1 MSHVTRLLILLI
13 LMITCIILFQLNRIN
28 VIQKFGVHK
37 TMNYSYYVCA
47 QIMNEPEAYLIEWIE
62 YQLNVIGFKNICLIN
77 VGENFLSNV
86 LSRYS
91 ISIINKKERMQEFHL
106 CLSCFNPAMKPSDL
120 LFIQDIDEFLNVRQA
135 DIISKNY
142 DQYDKFHFQEI
153 RYGTKR
159 ELTQDHLISI

>member
-1 MSHVTRLLILLI
+1 MDES
-13 LMITCIILFQLNRIN
+13 
-28 VIQKFGVHK
+28 
-37 TMNYSYYVCA
+37 
-47 QIMNEPEAYLIEWIE
+47 EAYLIEWIE

-77 VGENFLSNV
+77 VGENFNPKI

-91 ISIINKKERMQEFHL
+91 ISIINKKDRKQEFNL

-135 DIISKNY
+135 DVISKNY
-142 DQYDKFHFQEI
+142 DQYDKFHFHEI

-159 ELTQDHLISI
+159 FNTRSFDSHIFRIRT